1 MNRLVAQLGD
11 DIKRDIKILQLT
23 RNKSLERLLEFVETR
38 IEGNVLLF
46 IENKILKRTNY
57 HEKTECAEKLKSMV
71 GSSLTKVYSLSHNP
85 LRQYGD
91 FITHKLEVIPCKLC
105 L

>member
-1 MNRLVAQLGD
+1 MNRLAAQLDD

-46 IENKILKRTNY
+46 IENKILKGQIIMKKQSVPKN
-57 HEKTECAEKLKSMV
+57 
-71 GSSLTKVYSLSHNP
+71 
-85 LRQYGD
+85 
-91 FITHKLEVIPCKLC
+91 
-105 L
+105 